1 MAKKLSRGYFIGGI
15 IFATLLIFAVI
26 KGDLLLTQ
34 LLSKDDMLPVRAV
47 QIDGALQQLT
57 RKQVA
62 DLTGKVC
69 AGENIAT
76 LDLSLL
82 QKTLQEEPWV
92 AQVAI
97 KKKMPDTLIVS
108 IVEHVP
114 AAYWNEKGFY
124 DAKTASVF
132 YPEDNSFHAP
142 LVRLGAERDNLAKEV
157 YDSAVL
163 FIHLMQGS
171 PYQMYALYLDKV
183 HSYTLT
189 LNNKAKTRLILGRG
203 RSASAVRL
211 KRFLKAFGR
220 TELELDE
227 VAYVDLR
234 YDVGFAVGKVESTG
248 DKKDES
254 VSKKQ

>member
-1 MAKKLSRGYFIGGI
+1 MVRKISRGYFIGGLL
-15 IFATLLIFAVI
+15 FALVLIVSVI
-26 KGDLLLTQ
+26 KGDLLLQQ
-34 LLSKDDMLPVRAV
+34 LLSEDDMLPVRAV

-57 RKQVA
+57 RKQIA
-62 DLTGKVC
+62 DLTGRVC

-82 QKTLQEEPWV
+82 QKTLMSEPWV

-97 KKKMPDTLIVS
+97 KKKMPDTLVIS
-108 IVEHVP
+108 LVEHVP

-132 YPEDNSFHAP
+132 YPKDNTFSAP

-157 YDSAVL
+157 YDNAVL

-183 HSYTLT
+183 HSYILT
-189 LNNKAKTRLILGRG
+189 LNNKTKTRLILGRG
-203 RSASAVRL
+203 RNTSVVRL
-211 KRFLKAFGR
+211 KRFLKAFTHTG
-220 TELELDE
+220 LDLND

-234 YDVGFAVGKVESTG
+234 YDVGFAVGKVKNSG
-248 DKKDES
+248 DNKNGA